1 MTDASVRVGAAR
13 PWHENHDESGGTDGV
28 TAVRDVVSMLE
39 LSPASSDE
47 RARARSK
54 WFHLPET
61 MSPSALILAR
71 SFVLQLFLL
80 NAARVFEAVWIP
92 ARVYSGRVQE
102 SSPLVVAV
110 RHTAAN
116 GTKQKIGTIGE
127 VTRLF

>member
-1 MTDASVRVGAAR
+1 MCGRIPDRTHSLHAQIAYGEPVISKPKAAVTDASVRVGAAR

-71 SFVLQLFLL
+71 EIVCF
-80 NAARVFEAVWIP
+80 AAVSPER
-92 ARVYSGRVQE
+92 RMRLRSG
-102 SSPLVVAV
+102 LDCC
-110 RHTAAN
+110 T
-116 GTKQKIGTIGE
+116 G
-127 VTRLF
+127 L

>member
-1 MTDASVRVGAAR
+1 MRPPTVTACGLFVMCGLKLDRTHSLHAQIAYGEPVISKPKAAVTDASVRVGAAR

-71 SFVLQLFLL
+71 SFFCFISL
-80 NAARVFEAVWIP
+80 
-92 ARVYSGRVQE
+92 
-102 SSPLVVAV
+102 
-110 RHTAAN
+110 
-116 GTKQKIGTIGE
+116 
-127 VTRLF
+127 

>member
-1 MTDASVRVGAAR
+1 MCGRIPDRTHSLHAQIAYGEPVISKPKAAVTDASVRVGAAR

-28 TAVRDVVSMLE
+28 TAVRDVVSMLA

-71 SFVLQLFLL
+71 SLECFVP
-80 NAARVFEAVWIP
+80 V
-92 ARVYSGRVQE
+92 
-102 SSPLVVAV
+102 SPE
-110 RHTAAN
+110 RR
-116 GTKQKIGTIGE
+116 
-127 VTRLF
+127 TRLRSGLDLCTRL